1 MKKVLFALSGLALAL
16 AMACSSPT
24 AEPTT
29 QTTIPTTAPTATTVP
44 QAETPTPRPPQE
56 WRLEGIV
63 VAGSTVTV
71 SLFFHST
78 ASVGVTLDGAPQT
91 RRDNKPP
98 VTGFVFEDVDPGEHA
113 IEIKDVMGNV
123 ERATVVVEAFDPDG
137 GNVPDWLAKWVAD
150 LEAGKVEFPP
160 QSITKY
166 QYQGQTVYHVVKQCC
181 DQFSDLLDAEGNLIG
196 HPDGGI
202 TGRGDGETQ
211 FSPSNLKGEE
221 IWQGR

>member
-1 MKKVLFALSGLALAL
+1 M
-16 AMACSSPT
+16 
-24 AEPTT
+24 
-29 QTTIPTTAPTATTVP
+29 
-44 QAETPTPRPPQE
+44 
-56 WRLEGIV
+56 
-63 VAGSTVTV
+63 
-71 SLFFHST
+71 
-78 ASVGVTLDGAPQT
+78 
-91 RRDNKPP
+91 
-98 VTGFVFEDVDPGEHA
+98 
-113 IEIKDVMGNV
+113 
-123 ERATVVVEAFDPDG
+123 
-137 GNVPDWLAKWVAD
+137 AKWVAD